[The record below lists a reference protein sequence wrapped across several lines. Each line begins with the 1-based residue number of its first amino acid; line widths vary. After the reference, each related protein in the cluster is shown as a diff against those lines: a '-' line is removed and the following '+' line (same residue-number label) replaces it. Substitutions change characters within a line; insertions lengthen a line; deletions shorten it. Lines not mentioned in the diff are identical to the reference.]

1 MPNCPN
7 CGQPTKRTED
17 WACQWCGYPLLSKSY
32 SKIPKTYKQ
41 LKEERSHEQ
50 LSRLT
55 EDTASPKIELSF
67 EELFSIF
74 TSDQV
79 EADARF
85 KNKILS
91 VTGAVARIVVDYDGD
106 IYYVSLTGA
115 QKNEEYNVNCMFDKK
130 NSSQLTVLT
139 DGQKVTIAGKY
150 DSYEM
155 NILIKDCSMVS
166 SPPTME
172 PPASPVTN
180 DISLRP
186 THTLESEEK
195 SAPEPE
201 IEPEPTPELAP
212 VTEPAS
218 KLITEPELVIEP
230 ELDLTSKPEPIEE
243 PEPDLPPEPK
253 PELPPEPE
261 PGLIPE
267 PEPDLPAL
275 EVSVDELLASY
286 ATDEAVTNVKF
297 GEKIL
302 NISGI
307 VNRIEVKDYL
317 DLDYI
322 YLTSAENTIL
332 DHVRCFFNKQH
343 GPELDQLTK
352 GQKVTVQGT
361 YHGSIVN
368 MRLLGCVLV
377 YKNK

>member
-1 MPNCPN
+1 MLNCPN

-17 WACQWCGYPLLSKSY
+17 WACFLCGYPLLSRSY
-32 SKIPKTYKQ
+32 RKIPKTYKQ

-79 EADARF
+79 EADTRF

-91 VTGAVARIVVDYDGD
+91 VTGAVAKIVVDYDGD

-115 QKNEEYNVNCMFDKK
+115 QKNAEYNVNCIFDKN

-139 DGQKVTIAGKY
+139 DGQKVTIVGKY

-155 NILIKDCSMVS
+155 NILIKDCFLVS
-166 SPPTME
+166 LPPTME

-218 KLITEPELVIEP
+218 KLITEPARVIEP
-230 ELDLTSKPEPIEE
+230 ELDLTSEPEPIEE
-243 PEPDLPPEPK
+243 PEP
-253 PELPPEPE
+253 ELP
-261 PGLIPE
+261 PE

-286 ATDEAVTNVKF
+286 ATDEAVTDVKF
-297 GEKIL
+297 GGKIL
-302 NISGI
+302 NITGI

-343 GPELDQLTK
+343 GPELNQLTK

-368 MRLLGCVLV
+368 MRLLGCILV